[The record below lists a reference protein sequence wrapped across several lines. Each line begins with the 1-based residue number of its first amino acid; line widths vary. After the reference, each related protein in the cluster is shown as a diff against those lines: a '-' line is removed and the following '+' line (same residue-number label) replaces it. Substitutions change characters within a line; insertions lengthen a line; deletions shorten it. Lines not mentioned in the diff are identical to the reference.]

1 MRNLFRLILKYHY
14 IFLFL
19 ILEIFSL
26 SLVVTFNNY
35 QQAKFLTSSNGIT
48 GYFYEN
54 FAGIFQIFDLKKANT
69 ELAEENAQLRT
80 ALQHYQLRTLNNSH
94 QSYLTERNPLITM
107 TRDSLNKIVYF
118 FTTARVINNSVN
130 QRHNFLTLNKGRIQ
144 GVKPDM
150 GVISAGRVVGLVT
163 NVGDNYSTVISILNE
178 RWKLSAKIKRND
190 FFGSLSWNG
199 HDYRKV
205 QLNEIPYHVPV
216 QNGDTVVTTGFTS
229 SFPEGLEIGIVSEYT
244 LGSGSNF
251 YKIDV
256 DLAVDFRSIVQVAL
270 VENRQLKEINKLE
283 LLNNDVK

>member
-1 MRNLFRLILKYHY
+1 M
-14 IFLFL
+14 
-19 ILEIFSL
+19 
-26 SLVVTFNNY
+26 VVTYNNY

-54 FAGIFQIFDLKKANT
+54 FAGVFQVFDLKKANT

-80 ALQHYQLRTLNNSH
+80 ALQHYQLRSTNNSS
-94 QSYLTERNPLITM
+94 QAYLSERNPLITM

-144 GVKPDM
+144 GVKTNM
-150 GVISAGRVVGLVT
+150 GVVSTGRVVGMVT
-163 NVGDNYSTVISILNE
+163 DVGDNYCTVISILNE
-178 RWKLSAKIKRND
+178 RWKLSAKIKRNE

-199 HDYRKV
+199 RDYRKV

-216 QNGDTVVTTGFTS
+216 QNGDTIVTTGFTS
-229 SFPEGLEIGIVSEYT
+229 SFPEGLEIGIVSEYSI
-244 LGSGSNF
+244 GSGSNF
-251 YKIDV
+251 YKIDI

-270 VENRQLKEINKLE
+270 VENRQLKEIKQLE
-283 LLNNDVK
+283 SLNNDGK

>member
-1 MRNLFRLILKYHY
+1 MRNLFGLILKYHY

-26 SLVVTFNNY
+26 SMVVSYNNY
-35 QQAKFLTSSNGIT
+35 QQAKFLSSSNGIS
-48 GYFYEN
+48 GYFFEN
-54 FAGIFQIFDLKKANT
+54 FIGVFQVFDLKKANT

-80 ALQHYQLRTLNNSH
+80 ALQHYQLRGINNSR
-94 QSYLTERNPLITM
+94 QSYLIERNPLITM

-118 FTTARVINNSVN
+118 FTTARVINNSIN
-130 QRHNFLTLNKGRIQ
+130 QRHNFLTLNKGRIP
-144 GVKPDM
+144 GVKPYM
-150 GVISAGRVVGLVT
+150 GVVSAGRVVGLVT

-199 HDYRKV
+199 KDYRKV

-229 SFPEGLEIGIVSEYT
+229 SFPEGLEIGIVSESVSYT
-244 LGSGSNF
+244 HLRAHETDS
-251 YKIDV
+251 Y
-256 DLAVDFRSIVQVAL
+256 L
-270 VENRQLKEINKLE
+270 VCR
-283 LLNNDVK
+283 

>member
-1 MRNLFRLILKYHY
+1 
-14 IFLFL
+14 L

-26 SLVVTFNNY
+26 SLVVSYNNY
-35 QQAKFLTSSNGIT
+35 QKAKFLTSSNGIS
-48 GYFYEN
+48 GYFFEN
-54 FAGIFQIFDLKKANT
+54 FNGVFQVFDLKKANT

-80 ALQHYQLRTLNNSH
+80 ALQHYQLRTTNNSR
-94 QSYLTERNPLITM
+94 QSYLSERNPLITM

-118 FTTARVINNSVN
+118 FTTARVINNSIN

-150 GVISAGRVVGLVT
+150 GVVSAGRVVGLVT
-163 NVGDNYSTVISILNE
+163 NVGDNYCTVISLLNE

-199 HDYRKV
+199 RDYRKV

-216 QNGDTVVTTGFTS
+216 QNGDTVVTTGFSS
-229 SFPEGLEIGIVSEYT
+229 SFPEGLEIGIVSDFT

-256 DLAVDFRSIVQVAL
+256 NLAVDFKSIVQVAL

-283 LLNNDVK
+283 SLSNDGK

>member
-1 MRNLFRLILKYHY
+1 MRNLFRLILRYHHV
-14 IFLFL
+14 FLFL

-26 SLVVTFNNY
+26 SLVVSYNNY
-35 QQAKFLTSSNGIT
+35 QRAKFLTSSNGIS
-48 GYFYEN
+48 GYFFEN
-54 FAGIFQIFDLKKANT
+54 FAGVFQVFDLKKANT

-80 ALQHYQLRTLNNSH
+80 ALQHFQLRSSYNSI
-94 QSYLTERNPLITM
+94 QSYQSQRNPLITM

-144 GVKPDM
+144 GVKPNM
-150 GVISAGRVVGLVT
+150 GVVSTGRVVGLVT
-163 NVGDNYSTVISILNE
+163 DVGENYSTVISILNE

-199 HDYRKV
+199 KDYRKV

-216 QNGDTVVTTGFTS
+216 QNGDTIVTTGFSS
-229 SFPEGLEIGIVSEYT
+229 SFPEGLEIGIVSEYS

-256 DLAVDFRSIVQVAL
+256 NLATDFRSIVQVGL

-283 LLNNDVK
+283 SLNPDGK

>member
-26 SLVVTFNNY
+26 SMVVSYNNF
-35 QQAKFLTSSNGIT
+35 QQAKFLTSSNGLS

-54 FAGIFQIFDLKKANT
+54 FAGVFQVFDLKKANT

-80 ALQHYQLRTLNNSH
+80 ALQHYQLRTINNSH

-107 TRDSLNKIVYF
+107 TRDSLNKIVYL
-118 FTTARVINNSVN
+118 FTTARVINNSIN
-130 QRHNFLTLNKGRIQ
+130 QRHNFLTLNKGRYQ
-144 GVKPDM
+144 GVKENM

-178 RWKLSAKIKRND
+178 KWKLSAKIKRND

-199 HDYRKV
+199 RDYRKV

-216 QNGDTVVTTGFTS
+216 MNGDTVVTTGFTS
-229 SFPEGLEIGIVSEYT
+229 SFPEGLEIGIVSEYS

-251 YKIDV
+251 YKIDI
-256 DLAVDFRSIVQVAL
+256 DLAVDFKSIVQVAL

-283 LLNNDVK
+283 LLNDVK

>member
-1 MRNLFRLILKYHY
+1 
-14 IFLFL
+14 L

-26 SLVVTFNNY
+26 SLVVSYNNY
-35 QQAKFLTSSNGIT
+35 QKAKFLTSSNGIS
-48 GYFYEN
+48 GYFFEN
-54 FAGIFQIFDLKKANT
+54 FAGVFQVFDLKKANT

-80 ALQHYQLRTLNNSH
+80 ALQHYQLRSANNSL
-94 QSYLTERNPLITM
+94 QSYQSERNPLITM

-144 GVKPDM
+144 GVKTDM

-199 HDYRKV
+199 KDYRKV

-216 QNGDTVVTTGFTS
+216 QNGDTVVTTGFSS
-229 SFPEGLEIGIVSEYT
+229 SFPEGLEIGIVSDYS

-256 DLAVDFRSIVQVAL
+256 NLAVDFRSIVQVAL

-283 LLNNDVK
+283 SMNNDGK

>member
-1 MRNLFRLILKYHY
+1 MRNLFRLILNYHY

-19 ILEIFSL
+19 ILEVFSL
-26 SLVVTFNNY
+26 SMVVTYNNY

-48 GYFYEN
+48 GYFFEH
-54 FAGIFQIFDLKKANT
+54 FIGVFQVFDLKKANT

-80 ALQHYQLRTLNNSH
+80 ALKHYQLRSTNNSG
-94 QSYLTERNPLITM
+94 QSYLSERNPLIAM
-107 TRDSLNKIVYF
+107 TKDSLNKIVYF

-130 QRHNFLTLNKGRIQ
+130 QRHNFLTLNKGRYQ
-144 GVKPDM
+144 GVKQDM

-178 RWKLSAKIKRND
+178 KWKLSAKIKRND

-199 HDYRKV
+199 RNYRKV
-205 QLNEIPYHVPV
+205 QLNEIPYHVPI

-229 SFPEGLEIGIVSEYT
+229 SFPEGLEIGIVSEYS

-270 VENRQLKEINKLE
+270 VENRQLKEVNKLE
-283 LLNNDVK
+283 LLNDVK

>member
-1 MRNLFRLILKYHY
+1 M
-14 IFLFL
+14 
-19 ILEIFSL
+19 
-26 SLVVTFNNY
+26 VVSYNNY
-35 QQAKFLTSSNGIT
+35 QQAKFLSSSNGIS
-48 GYFYEN
+48 GYFFEN
-54 FAGIFQIFDLKKANT
+54 FAGIFQVFDLKKANT

-80 ALQHYQLRTLNNSH
+80 ALQHYQLRSASNSR
-94 QSYLTERNPLITM
+94 QSYLSERNPLITM

-130 QRHNFLTLNKGRIQ
+130 QRHNFLTLNKGRYQ
-144 GVKPDM
+144 GVKTNM
-150 GVISAGRVVGLVT
+150 GVVSAGRVVGLVT
-163 NVGDNYSTVISILNE
+163 DVGDNYCTVISILNE

-199 HDYRKV
+199 KDYRKV

-216 QNGDTVVTTGFTS
+216 QNGDTIVTTGFSS
-229 SFPEGLEIGIVSEYT
+229 SFPEGLEIGIVSEYS

-256 DLAVDFRSIVQVAL
+256 NLAVDFRSIVQVAL

-283 LLNNDVK
+283 SLNNDGK

>member
-26 SLVVTFNNY
+26 SLVVTYNNY
-35 QQAKFLTSSNGIT
+35 QKAKFLSSSNGIT

-54 FAGIFQIFDLKKANT
+54 FAGVFQVFDLKKANT

-80 ALQHYQLRTLNNSH
+80 ALLHYQLRTQNNSR
-94 QSYLTERNPLITM
+94 QSYLSERNPLITL
-107 TRDSLNKIVYF
+107 TRDSMNKVVYF
-118 FTTARVINNSVN
+118 FTTARVINNSIN
-130 QRHNFLTLNKGRIQ
+130 QRHNFLTINKGRIQ

-150 GVISAGRVVGLVT
+150 GVVSAGRVVGLVT
-163 NVGDNYSTVISILNE
+163 NVGENYSEIISVLNE

-199 HDYRKV
+199 RDYRKV

-216 QNGDTVVTTGFTS
+216 QNGDTVVTTGFSS
-229 SFPEGLEIGIVSEYT
+229 SFPEGLTIGIVSDFT
-244 LGSGSNF
+244 LGTGSNF
-251 YKIDV
+251 YKIDI
-256 DLAVDFRSIVQVAL
+256 DLAVDFKSIVQVAL

-283 LLNNDVK
+283 SLNSDAK

>member
-1 MRNLFRLILKYHY
+1 MRNLFRLLLTYHY
-14 IFLFL
+14 LFLFL

-26 SLVVTFNNY
+26 SLVVSYNNY
-35 QQAKFLTSSNGIT
+35 QKAKFLTSSNGIT
-48 GYFYEN
+48 GYFFEN
-54 FAGIFQIFDLKKANT
+54 FAGIFQVFDLKKANT

-80 ALQHYQLRTLNNSH
+80 ALQYYQLRSTNNSR
-94 QSYLTERNPLITM
+94 QNYLLERNPLITM

-199 HDYRKV
+199 KDYRKV

-216 QNGDTVVTTGFTS
+216 QNGDTVVTTGFSS
-229 SFPEGLEIGIVSEYT
+229 SFPEGLEIGIVSDYS

-270 VENRQLKEINKLE
+270 VENRQLKEINQLE
-283 LLNNDVK
+283 SLNNDGK

>member
-1 MRNLFRLILKYHY
+1 MRNLFRLILRYHY

-26 SLVVTFNNY
+26 SLVVTYNNY
-35 QQAKFLTSSNGIT
+35 QKAKFLSSSNGIT

-54 FAGIFQIFDLKKANT
+54 FAGVFQVFDLKKANT

-94 QSYLTERNPLITM
+94 QNYLAERNPLITM

-130 QRHNFLTLNKGRIQ
+130 QRHNFLTINKGRIQ
-144 GVKPDM
+144 GVKTNM
-150 GVISAGRVVGLVT
+150 GVVSAGRVVGLVT
-163 NVGDNYSTVISILNE
+163 DVGDNYSEVISILNE
-178 RWKLSAKIKRND
+178 RWKLSAKIKRNN

-199 HDYRKV
+199 KDYRKV

-216 QNGDTVVTTGFTS
+216 QNGDTVVTTGFSS
-229 SFPEGLEIGIVSEYT
+229 SFPEGLAIGIVSDFT
-244 LGSGSNF
+244 LGTGSNF
-251 YKIDV
+251 YKIDI

-283 LLNNDVK
+283 SVNNDGK

>member
-26 SLVVTFNNY
+26 SLVVTYNNY
-35 QQAKFLTSSNGIT
+35 QKAKFLSSSNGIT

-54 FAGIFQIFDLKKANT
+54 FAGIFQVFDLKKANT

-80 ALQHYQLRTLNNSH
+80 ALQHYQLRTLNNSR
-94 QSYLTERNPLITM
+94 QSYLAERNPLITM

-118 FTTARVINNSVN
+118 FTTARVINNSIN
-130 QRHNFLTLNKGRIQ
+130 QRHNFLTINKGRIQ
-144 GVKPDM
+144 GVKTNM
-150 GVISAGRVVGLVT
+150 GVVSAGRVVGLVT
-163 NVGDNYSTVISILNE
+163 DVGDNYSEVISILNE

-199 HDYRKV
+199 RDYRKV

-216 QNGDTVVTTGFTS
+216 QNGDTVVTTGFS
-229 SFPEGLEIGIVSEYT
+229 KSFPEGLTIGIVSDFS
-244 LGSGSNF
+244 LGTGSNF
-251 YKIDV
+251 YKIDI
-256 DLAVDFRSIVQVAL
+256 DLAVDFKSIVQVAL
-270 VENRQLKEINKLE
+270 IENRQLKEIEKLE
-283 LLNNDVK
+283 SLNDGK

>member
-1 MRNLFRLILKYHY
+1 M
-14 IFLFL
+14 
-19 ILEIFSL
+19 
-26 SLVVTFNNY
+26 VVTYNNY
-35 QQAKFLTSSNGIT
+35 QKAKFLTSSNGIT

-54 FAGIFQIFDLKKANT
+54 FAGVFQVFDLKKANT

-80 ALQHYQLRTLNNSH
+80 ALQHYQLRNKSSSGFN
-94 QSYLTERNPLITM
+94 YLSERNPLITM

-118 FTTARVINNSVN
+118 FTTARVINNSIN
-130 QRHNFLTLNKGRIQ
+130 QRHNFLTLNKGRIH

-150 GVISAGRVVGLVT
+150 GVVSAGRVVGLVT

-199 HDYRKV
+199 KDYRKV

-216 QNGDTVVTTGFTS
+216 QNGDTVVTTGFSS
-229 SFPEGLEIGIVSEYT
+229 SFPEGLEIGIVSDYT

-256 DLAVDFRSIVQVAL
+256 NLAVDFKSIVQVAL
-270 VENRQLKEINKLE
+270 VENRHLKEINQLE
-283 LLNNDVK
+283 SLNKDGK

>member
-26 SLVVTFNNY
+26 SMVVSYNNF
-35 QQAKFLTSSNGIT
+35 QQAKFLTSSNGLS

-54 FAGIFQIFDLKKANT
+54 FAGVFQVIDLKKANT

-80 ALQHYQLRTLNNSH
+80 ALQHYQLRTINNSR
-94 QSYLTERNPLITM
+94 QSYLLERNPLITM
-107 TRDSLNKIVYF
+107 TRDSLNKIVYL
-118 FTTARVINNSVN
+118 FTTARVINNSIN
-130 QRHNFLTLNKGRIQ
+130 QRHNFLTLNKGRYQ
-144 GVKPDM
+144 GVKENM

-178 RWKLSAKIKRND
+178 KWKLSAKIKRND

-199 HDYRKV
+199 RDYRKV

-216 QNGDTVVTTGFTS
+216 MNGDTVVTTGFTS
-229 SFPEGLEIGIVSEYT
+229 SFPEGLEIGIVSEYS

-251 YKIDV
+251 YKIDI
-256 DLAVDFRSIVQVAL
+256 DLAVDFKSIVQVAL
-270 VENRQLKEINKLE
+270 VENRQKKEIDKLE
-283 LLNNDVK
+283 LLNDVK

>member
-1 MRNLFRLILKYHY
+1 
-14 IFLFL
+14 L

-26 SLVVTFNNY
+26 TLVVSYNSY
-35 QQAKFLTSSNGIT
+35 QQAKFLTSSNGLS
-48 GYFYEN
+48 GYLFEN
-54 FAGIFQIFDLKKANT
+54 FAGVFQVFDLKKANT

-80 ALQHYQLRTLNNSH
+80 ALQHYQLRATNNSRL
-94 QSYLTERNPLITM
+94 SYLSERNPLIAM

-144 GVKPDM
+144 GVKTNM
-150 GVISAGRVVGLVT
+150 GVVSAGRVVGLVT
-163 NVGDNYSTVISILNE
+163 DVSDNYSTVISILNE

-199 HDYRKV
+199 KDYRKV

-216 QNGDTVVTTGFTS
+216 QNGDTVVTTGFSS
-229 SFPEGLEIGIVSEYT
+229 SFPEGLEIGIVSDYS

-256 DLAVDFRSIVQVAL
+256 NLAVDFKSIVQVAL

-283 LLNNDVK
+283 SLNNDGK

>member
-1 MRNLFRLILKYHY
+1 MRNLFRLILRYHY

-26 SLVVTFNNY
+26 SMVVTYNNY
-35 QQAKFLTSSNGIT
+35 QQAKFLTSSNGIS
-48 GYFYEN
+48 GYFFEN
-54 FAGIFQIFDLKKANT
+54 FIGVFQVFDLKKANT

-80 ALQHYQLRTLNNSH
+80 ALQHYQLRGANNSR
-94 QSYLTERNPLITM
+94 QSYLTERNPLIAM

-118 FTTARVINNSVN
+118 FTTARVINNSIN
-130 QRHNFLTLNKGRIQ
+130 QRHNFLTINKGRIQ
-144 GVKPDM
+144 GVKEYM
-150 GVISAGRVVGLVT
+150 GVVSAGRVVGLVT

-199 HDYRKV
+199 KDYRKV

-216 QNGDTVVTTGFTS
+216 QNGDTIVTTGFSS
-229 SFPEGLEIGIVSEYT
+229 SFPEGLEIGIVSEFT

-256 DLAVDFRSIVQVAL
+256 NLAVDFKSIVQVAL

-283 LLNNDVK
+283 SLNNDGK

>member
-1 MRNLFRLILKYHY
+1 MRNLFRLILRYHY

-19 ILEIFSL
+19 FLEIFSL
-26 SLVVTFNNY
+26 SLVVSYNNY
-35 QQAKFLTSSNGIT
+35 QQAKFLTSSNGIS
-48 GYFYEN
+48 GYFFEN
-54 FAGIFQIFDLKKANT
+54 FAGIFQVFDLKKANT

-80 ALQHYQLRTLNNSH
+80 ALQHYQLRGRNNSL
-94 QSYLTERNPLITM
+94 QSIQSERNPLITM

-130 QRHNFLTLNKGRIQ
+130 QRHNFLTLNKGRYQ
-144 GVKPDM
+144 GVKTNM
-150 GVISAGRVVGLVT
+150 GVVSAGRVVGLVT
-163 NVGDNYSTVISILNE
+163 DVGDNYCSVISILNE

-199 HDYRKV
+199 KNYRKV

-216 QNGDTVVTTGFTS
+216 ENGDTVVTTGFSS
-229 SFPEGLEIGIVSEYT
+229 SFPEGLEIGIVTDYSI
-244 LGSGSNF
+244 GSGSNF

-270 VENRQLKEINKLE
+270 VENRQLEEINKLE
-283 LLNNDVK
+283 SLNNDGK

>member
-1 MRNLFRLILKYHY
+1 MRNLFRLILRYHY

-26 SLVVTFNNY
+26 SMVVTYNNY
-35 QQAKFLTSSNGIT
+35 QQAKFLTSSNGIS
-48 GYFYEN
+48 GYFFEN
-54 FAGIFQIFDLKKANT
+54 FIGVFQVFDLKKANT

-80 ALQHYQLRTLNNSH
+80 ALQHYQLRGINNSR
-94 QSYLTERNPLITM
+94 QSYLAERNPLITM

-118 FTTARVINNSVN
+118 FTTARVINNSIN
-130 QRHNFLTLNKGRIQ
+130 QRHNFLTINKGRIQ
-144 GVKPDM
+144 GVKTNM
-150 GVISAGRVVGLVT
+150 GVVSAGRVVGLVM

-199 HDYRKV
+199 KNYRKV

-216 QNGDTVVTTGFTS
+216 QNGDTVVTTGFSS
-229 SFPEGLEIGIVSEYT
+229 SFPEGLEIGIVSEFT

-251 YKIDV
+251 YTIDV
-256 DLAVDFRSIVQVAL
+256 DLAVDFKSIVQVAL
-270 VENRQLKEINKLE
+270 VENRQLIEINKLE
-283 LLNNDVK
+283 SLNPDGK

>member
-1 MRNLFRLILKYHY
+1 MRNLFRLLLTYHY
-14 IFLFL
+14 LFLFL

-26 SLVVTFNNY
+26 SLVVSYNNY
-35 QQAKFLTSSNGIT
+35 QKAKFLTSSNGIT
-48 GYFYEN
+48 GYFFEN
-54 FAGIFQIFDLKKANT
+54 FAGIFQVFDLKKANT

-80 ALQHYQLRTLNNSH
+80 ALQYYQLRSTNNSR
-94 QSYLTERNPLITM
+94 QNYLLERNPLITM

-199 HDYRKV
+199 RDYRKV

-229 SFPEGLEIGIVSEYT
+229 SFPEGLEIGIVSDYS

-270 VENRQLKEINKLE
+270 VENRQLPEINQLE
-283 LLNNDVK
+283 SLEQRW

>member
-1 MRNLFRLILKYHY
+1 MRNLFRLILRYHFV
-14 IFLFL
+14 FLFL

-26 SLVVTFNNY
+26 SMVVSYNNF
-35 QQAKFLTSSNGIT
+35 QQAKFLTSSNGIS
-48 GYFYEN
+48 GYFFEN
-54 FAGIFQIFDLKKANT
+54 FAGVFQVFDLKKANT
-69 ELAEENAQLRT
+69 ELAEENAELRT
-80 ALQHYQLRTLNNSH
+80 ALQHYQLRGTNNSKS
-94 QSYLTERNPLITM
+94 SYLAERNPLIAM

-144 GVKPDM
+144 GVKADM
-150 GVISAGRVVGLVT
+150 GVVSAGRVVGLVT

-199 HDYRKV
+199 RDYRKV

-216 QNGDTVVTTGFTS
+216 QNGDTVVTTGFS
-229 SFPEGLEIGIVSEYT
+229 GSFPEGLEIGIVSEYS

-283 LLNNDVK
+283 SLNNDGK

>member
-1 MRNLFRLILKYHY
+1 MRNLFRLILTYHY

-26 SLVVTFNNY
+26 SLVITYNNY
-35 QQAKFLTSSNGIT
+35 QKAKFLTSSNGIT

-54 FAGIFQIFDLKKANT
+54 FAGIFQVFDLKKANT

-80 ALQHYQLRTLNNSH
+80 ALQHYQLRNKSTTG
-94 QSYLTERNPLITM
+94 QSYLSERNPLITM

-130 QRHNFLTLNKGRIQ
+130 QRHNFLTINKGRIQ

-150 GVISAGRVVGLVT
+150 GVVSAGRVVGLVT
-163 NVGDNYSTVISILNE
+163 NVGDNYSTVISLLNE

-199 HDYRKV
+199 KDYRTV
-205 QLNEIPYHVPV
+205 QLNEVPYHVPV
-216 QNGDTVVTTGFTS
+216 QNGDTVVTTGFSS
-229 SFPEGLEIGIVSEYT
+229 SFPEGLEIGIVSDFS
-244 LGSGSNF
+244 LGTGSNF

-256 DLAVDFRSIVQVAL
+256 NLAVDFKSIVQVGL
-270 VENRQLKEINKLE
+270 VENRQLKEINQLE
-283 LLNNDVK
+283 SLNRDGK

>member
-1 MRNLFRLILKYHY
+1 MRNLFRLLLTYHY
-14 IFLFL
+14 LFLFL

-26 SLVVTFNNY
+26 SLVVSYNNY
-35 QQAKFLTSSNGIT
+35 QKAKFLTSSNGIT
-48 GYFYEN
+48 GYFFEN
-54 FAGIFQIFDLKKANT
+54 FAGIFQVFDLKKANT

-80 ALQHYQLRTLNNSH
+80 ALQYYQLRSTNNSR
-94 QSYLTERNPLITM
+94 QNYLLERNPLITM

-199 HDYRKV
+199 KDYRKV

-216 QNGDTVVTTGFTS
+216 QNGDTVVTTGFSS
-229 SFPEGLEIGIVSEYT
+229 SFPEGLEIGIVSDYS

-270 VENRQLKEINKLE
+270 VENRQLTEINQLE
-283 LLNNDVK
+283 SLNNDGK

>member
-1 MRNLFRLILKYHY
+1 
-14 IFLFL
+14 L
-19 ILEIFSL
+19 ILEVFSL
-26 SLVVTFNNY
+26 SLVVSYNNY
-35 QQAKFLTSSNGIT
+35 QQAKFLTSSNGIS
-48 GYFYEN
+48 GYFFEN
-54 FAGIFQIFDLKKANT
+54 FIGIFQVFDLKKANT

-80 ALQHYQLRTLNNSH
+80 ALQHYQLRNTNNSR
-94 QSYLTERNPLITM
+94 QNYFSERNPLITM

-118 FTTARVINNSVN
+118 YTTARVINNSVN

-150 GVISAGRVVGLVT
+150 GVVSAGRVVGLVT
-163 NVGDNYSTVISILNE
+163 NVSANYSTVISILNE

-199 HDYRKV
+199 RDYRKV

-216 QNGDTVVTTGFTS
+216 QNGDTVVTTGFSS
-229 SFPEGLEIGIVSEYT
+229 SFPEGLEIGIVSDYS

-256 DLAVDFRSIVQVAL
+256 NLAVDFKSIVQVAL
-270 VENRQLKEINKLE
+270 IENRQLREINQLE
-283 LLNNDVK
+283 SLNNDGK

>member
-1 MRNLFRLILKYHY
+1 MRNLFRLILRYHY

-19 ILEIFSL
+19 ILEVFSL
-26 SLVVTFNNY
+26 SMVVTYNNY
-35 QQAKFLTSSNGIT
+35 QNAKFLSSSNGIT
-48 GYFYEN
+48 GYFFEN
-54 FAGIFQIFDLKKANT
+54 FAGVFQVFDLKKANT

-80 ALQHYQLRTLNNSH
+80 ALQHYQLRTLNNSR
-94 QSYLTERNPLITM
+94 QNYLAERNPLITM

-130 QRHNFLTLNKGRIQ
+130 QRHNFLTINKGRNQ
-144 GVKPDM
+144 GVKTNM
-150 GVISAGRVVGLVT
+150 GVVSAGRVVGLVT
-163 NVGDNYSTVISILNE
+163 DVGDNYSEVISILNE

-199 HDYRKV
+199 RDYRKV

-216 QNGDTVVTTGFTS
+216 QNGDTVVTTGFSS
-229 SFPEGLEIGIVSEYT
+229 SFPEGLAIGIVSDFT
-244 LGSGSNF
+244 LGTGSNF
-251 YKIDV
+251 YKIDI

-283 LLNNDVK
+283 SLNDGK

>member
-1 MRNLFRLILKYHY
+1 MRNLFRLILRYHY

-26 SLVVTFNNY
+26 SLVVTYNNY
-35 QQAKFLTSSNGIT
+35 QNAKFLSSSNGIT

-54 FAGIFQIFDLKKANT
+54 FAGVFQVFDLKKANT

-80 ALQHYQLRTLNNSH
+80 ALQHYQLRTLNNSR
-94 QSYLTERNPLITM
+94 QNYLAERNPLITM

-130 QRHNFLTLNKGRIQ
+130 QRHNFLTINKGRNQ
-144 GVKPDM
+144 GVKTNM
-150 GVISAGRVVGLVT
+150 GVVSAGRVVGLVT
-163 NVGDNYSTVISILNE
+163 DVGDNYSEVISILNE

-199 HDYRKV
+199 RDYRKV

-216 QNGDTVVTTGFTS
+216 QTGDTVVTTGFSS
-229 SFPEGLEIGIVSEYT
+229 SFPEGLAIGIVSDFT
-244 LGSGSNF
+244 LGTGSNF
-251 YKIDV
+251 YKIDI
-256 DLAVDFRSIVQVAL
+256 DLAVDFRSIVMVAL

-283 LLNNDVK
+283 SLNDGK

>member
-1 MRNLFRLILKYHY
+1 MRNLFRLILRYHY

-26 SLVVTFNNY
+26 SMVVSYNNY
-35 QQAKFLTSSNGIT
+35 QQAKFLTSSNGIS
-48 GYFYEN
+48 GYFFEN
-54 FAGIFQIFDLKKANT
+54 FIGVFQVFDLKKANT

-80 ALQHYQLRTLNNSH
+80 ALQHYQLRGTNNSR
-94 QSYLTERNPLITM
+94 QSYLSERNPLIAM

-118 FTTARVINNSVN
+118 FTTARVINNSIN

-150 GVISAGRVVGLVT
+150 GVVSAGRVVGLVT

-199 HDYRKV
+199 KDYRKV

-216 QNGDTVVTTGFTS
+216 QNGDTVVTTGFSS
-229 SFPEGLEIGIVSEYT
+229 SFPEGLEIGIVSEFT

-251 YKIDV
+251 YKIDI
-256 DLAVDFRSIVQVAL
+256 DLAVDFKSIVQVAL

-283 LLNNDVK
+283 SLNNDGK

>member
-1 MRNLFRLILKYHY
+1 MRNLFRLILRYHY

-26 SLVVTFNNY
+26 SLVVSYNNY

-48 GYFYEN
+48 GYFFEN
-54 FAGIFQIFDLKKANT
+54 FIGVFQVFDLKKANT

-80 ALQHYQLRTLNNSH
+80 ALQHYQLRTTNNSR
-94 QSYLTERNPLITM
+94 QNYLSERNPLITM

-118 FTTARVINNSVN
+118 FTTARVINNSIN

-150 GVISAGRVVGLVT
+150 GVVSAGRVVGLVT
-163 NVGDNYSTVISILNE
+163 DVGDNYSTVISILNE

-199 HDYRKV
+199 RDYRKV

-216 QNGDTVVTTGFTS
+216 QNGDTVVTTGFSS
-229 SFPEGLEIGIVSEYT
+229 SFPEGLEIGIVSDFT

-256 DLAVDFRSIVQVAL
+256 NLAVDFKSIVQVAL

-283 LLNNDVK
+283 SLHNDGK

>member
-1 MRNLFRLILKYHY
+1 MRNLFRLILRYHHV
-14 IFLFL
+14 FLFL

-26 SLVVTFNNY
+26 SLVVSYNNF
-35 QQAKFLTSSNGIT
+35 QKAKFLTSSNGIS
-48 GYFYEN
+48 GYFFEN
-54 FAGIFQIFDLKKANT
+54 FAGVFQVFDLKKANT

-80 ALQHYQLRTLNNSH
+80 ALQHYQLRSSNNSI
-94 QSYLTERNPLITM
+94 QSYQSERNPLITM

-144 GVKPDM
+144 GVKPNM
-150 GVISAGRVVGLVT
+150 GVVSTGRVVGLVT
-163 NVGDNYSTVISILNE
+163 DVGENYSTVISILNE

-199 HDYRKV
+199 KDYRKV

-216 QNGDTVVTTGFTS
+216 QNGDTIVTTGFSS
-229 SFPEGLEIGIVSEYT
+229 SFPEGLEIGIVSEYS

-256 DLAVDFRSIVQVAL
+256 NLATDFRSIVQVGL

-283 LLNNDVK
+283 SLNPDGK

>member
-1 MRNLFRLILKYHY
+1 MRNLFRLILNYHY

-26 SLVVTFNNY
+26 SLVVSYNNY
-35 QQAKFLTSSNGIT
+35 QQAKFLTSSNGIS
-48 GYFYEN
+48 GYFFEN
-54 FAGIFQIFDLKKANT
+54 FIGVFQVFDLKKANT

-80 ALQHYQLRTLNNSH
+80 ALQHYQLRTTNSSR
-94 QSYLTERNPLITM
+94 QNYLTERNPLISM

-118 FTTARVINNSVN
+118 FTTARVINNSIN

-150 GVISAGRVVGLVT
+150 GVVSAGRVVGLVT

-199 HDYRKV
+199 QDYRKV

-216 QNGDTVVTTGFTS
+216 QNGDTVVTTGFSS
-229 SFPEGLEIGIVSEYT
+229 SFPEGLEIGIVSDFT

-256 DLAVDFRSIVQVAL
+256 NLAVDFKSIVQVAL

-283 LLNNDVK
+283 SLNNDGK

>member
-1 MRNLFRLILKYHY
+1 MRNLFRLILTYHY

-19 ILEIFSL
+19 ILEVFSL
-26 SLVVTFNNY
+26 SLVVTYNNY
-35 QQAKFLTSSNGIT
+35 QKAKFLTSSNGLT
-48 GYFYEN
+48 GYLYEN
-54 FAGIFQIFDLKKANT
+54 FAGVFQVFDLKKANT

-80 ALQHYQLRTLNNSH
+80 ALQHYQLRDKNNALRN
-94 QSYLTERNPLITM
+94 YLTERNPLIEM

-118 FTTARVINNSVN
+118 FTTARVINNSIN

-150 GVISAGRVVGLVT
+150 GVVSAGRVVGLVT
-163 NVGDNYSTVISILNE
+163 NVSDNYSTVISLLNE

-199 HDYRKV
+199 RDYRKV

-216 QNGDTVVTTGFTS
+216 QNGDTVVTTGFSS
-229 SFPEGLEIGIVSEYT
+229 SFPEGLEIGIVSDYS
-244 LGSGSNF
+244 LGTGSNF

-256 DLAVDFRSIVQVAL
+256 NLAVDFKSIVQVAL
-270 VENRQLKEINKLE
+270 VENRQLREINKLE
-283 LLNNDVK
+283 SLNNDGK

>member
-1 MRNLFRLILKYHY
+1 MRNLFRLILGYHHVL
-14 IFLFL
+14 LFL

-26 SLVVTFNNY
+26 SLVVTYNNY
-35 QQAKFLTSSNGIT
+35 QKAKFLTSSNGIS
-48 GYFYEN
+48 GYFFEN
-54 FAGIFQIFDLKKANT
+54 FAGIFQVFDLKKANT

-80 ALQHYQLRTLNNSH
+80 ALQHYQLRSSNNSV
-94 QSYLTERNPLITM
+94 QSYQSERNPLITM

-150 GVISAGRVVGLVT
+150 GVVSAGRVVGLVT
-163 NVGDNYSTVISILNE
+163 NVGENYSTVISILNE

-199 HDYRKV
+199 KDYRKV
-205 QLNEIPYHVPV
+205 QLNEIPYHVPI
-216 QNGDTVVTTGFTS
+216 QNGDTVVTTGFSS
-229 SFPEGLEIGIVSEYT
+229 SFPEGLEIGIVSEYS

-251 YKIDV
+251 YRIDV
-256 DLAVDFRSIVQVAL
+256 NLATDFRSIVQVGL

-283 LLNNDVK
+283 SMNNDGK